1 MLERFKSK
9 NSSDGTEELIEDINR
24 QIKKL
29 NKRVKKL
36 EKENDS
42 YIRLFKTLYLDYEL
56 TPKGALKTTF
66 EICQEL
72 LNFVDN
78 VCKKHDITYW
88 LDFGSLIGAVRHEGF
103 IPWDDDMDVGML
115 RKDFDRFYEVV
126 QDEIKEH
133 NLENIITMTRNKI
146 YGENK
151 VIFFIQISIQD
162 ENGNIFGGLDVFPYD
177 YLTDDFEGIEDV
189 FEEVKKE
196 YKKNF
201 FNGME
206 YEENI
211 TACYEKLH
219 LSFDKQKYIIGS
231 FDNLRGKREVYNF
244 EVLETDRILP
254 LSTVTFSGREYPCPN
269 DIDYYLTKI
278 YGDYMDIPKVLR
290 FHNRLNEL
298 RKAPALKEASVEYKN
313 ILKKVNETYL

>member
-9 NSSDGTEELIEDINR
+9 NSSDGTEELIENINR

-88 LDFGSLIGAVRHEGF
+88 LDFGNLIGAVRHEGF

-211 TACYEKLH
+211 SACYEKLH

-298 RKAPALKEASVEYKN
+298 RKAPALKEASVEYNN
-313 ILKKVNETYL
+313 ILKKVNERY